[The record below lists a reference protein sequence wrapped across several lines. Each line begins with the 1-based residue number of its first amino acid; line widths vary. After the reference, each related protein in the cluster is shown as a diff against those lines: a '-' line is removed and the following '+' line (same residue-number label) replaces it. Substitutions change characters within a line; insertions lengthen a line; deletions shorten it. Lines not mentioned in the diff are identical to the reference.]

1 METSVTIRLS
11 ELDNNFIE
19 AIKKLFSK
27 DREITISVT
36 SATDFDLN
44 IEETKEEYLTR
55 LIKAKENLDKGKGIS
70 FTEEE
75 LKDFVLSKL
84 TR

>member
-27 DREITISVT
+27 DREITLSVT

-44 IEETKEEYLTR
+44 TPETKDEYLTR
-55 LIKAKENLDKGKGIS
+55 LLKAKNNLDSGNGIS
-70 FTEEE
+70 FTEDE
-75 LKDFVLSKL
+75 LKDFVLNKL
-84 TR
+84 SR